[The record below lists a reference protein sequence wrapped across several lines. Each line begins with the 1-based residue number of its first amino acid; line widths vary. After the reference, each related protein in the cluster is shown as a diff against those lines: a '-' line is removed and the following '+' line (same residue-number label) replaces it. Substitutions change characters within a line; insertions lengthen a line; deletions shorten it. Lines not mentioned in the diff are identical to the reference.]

1 MPSTRQ
7 LNREYS
13 CLLLVLES
21 LWCPVVGIVEA
32 FAAASYSI
40 CLHLRDMRLR
50 RTIKQERIRRN
61 KLLAD
66 TWCLS
71 TTYRGELDVRRLDS

>member
-7 LNREYS
+7 LDRQYS

-50 RTIKQERIRRN
+50 RTIK
-61 KLLAD
+61 
-66 TWCLS
+66 
-71 TTYRGELDVRRLDS
+71 